1 MEGNRVIKT
10 LALLRKADTIG
21 HEDFVDLWSQATRA
35 RLADD
40 GVARC
45 VRYLV
50 HPPPPSPPGSPPL
63 AIQVDGAEEWWFND
77 ETSLDRFRNAPAQRT
92 FLTEAIGAMTHVVF
106 DEATIVDELPPG
118 ATGDGMLKRLVVL
131 VRKSGFTHEAF
142 TRHWIEVHAPL
153 AREVS
158 GGARKYCQLYV
169 TRQLA
174 NPPGLSTHGI
184 EIDGFSESWF
194 DDAAH
199 LGRSL
204 DVPGGAALA
213 RDNRV
218 YVETSKLVFFS
229 ENEVKPYA
237 PAPAGALC

>member
-1 MEGNRVIKT
+1 VIKT
-10 LALLRKADTIG
+10 LTLLRKADAISQD
-21 HEDFVDLWSQATRA
+21 EFLALWSQATRA
-35 RLADD
+35 RLA
-40 GVARC
+40 GAGIARC

-50 HPPPPSPPGSPPL
+50 QPPPPSPPGSPPL
-63 AIQVDGAEEWWFND
+63 PIQVDGAEEWWFAD
-77 ETSLDRFRNAPAQRT
+77 VASLDRFQNASAQRT
-92 FLTEAIGAMTHVVF
+92 FLARAAGAMTHVVF
-106 DEATIVDELPPG
+106 DEAIIVDELPPG

-142 TRHWIEVHAPL
+142 TRHWVDVHAPL
-153 AREVS
+153 ARQVS

-169 TRQLA
+169 TRTLA
-174 NPPGLSTHGI
+174 NPPGVPTHGV

-229 ENEVKPYA
+229 EDEVKPYA
-237 PAPAGALC
+237 PAPVGALC

>member
-1 MEGNRVIKT
+1 MIKT
-10 LALLRKADTIG
+10 LTLLRKADAIG
-21 HEDFVDLWSQATRA
+21 QDDFLTLWSQAMRV
-35 RLADD
+35 RLA
-40 GVARC
+40 GEGIERC

-50 HPPPPSPPGSPPL
+50 QPPPPSPPGSPPL
-63 AIQVDGAEEWWFND
+63 PMQVDGAEEWWFAD
-77 ETSLDRFRNAPAQRT
+77 VASLDRFQNAPGQGA
-92 FLTEAIGAMTHVVF
+92 FLTQAVGAMTAVVF

-131 VRKSGFTHEAF
+131 VRKSGHTHEDF
-142 TRHWIEVHAPL
+142 TRHWVGVHAPL
-153 AREVS
+153 AKQVS

-169 TRQLA
+169 TRTLA
-174 NPPGLSTHGI
+174 NPPGLPTHGVS
-184 EIDGFSESWF
+184 IDGFSESWF

-229 ENEVKPYA
+229 EDEVKPYA
-237 PAPAGALC
+237 PAPSGALC